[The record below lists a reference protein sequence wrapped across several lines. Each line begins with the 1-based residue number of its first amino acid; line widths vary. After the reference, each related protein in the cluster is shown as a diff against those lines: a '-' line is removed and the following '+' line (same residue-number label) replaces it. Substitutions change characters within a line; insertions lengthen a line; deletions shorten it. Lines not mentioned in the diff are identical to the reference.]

1 MKELPKDYEICDPHD
16 ATHIWI
22 TGRGM
27 LCKIHTAR
35 DCTICAEVPTGEPNY
50 FVYPSLHSLKLTTD
64 FEYCRKRKPLV
75 VTDELIVGTGVPML
89 RILDRFSPGIKVRVT
104 IEEVSP
110 NE

>member
-1 MKELPKDYEICDPHD
+1 MKELPKDYEICEQDY
-16 ATHIWI
+16 ATHVWI

-27 LCKIHTAR
+27 LCKIHTTR

-75 VTDELIVGTGVPML
+75 VTDEFIVGSCVNML
-89 RILDRFSPGIKVRVT
+89 RGLDKFSSGTTVRVT
-104 IEEVSP
+104 FEEVLP